1 MNTKYGDRIDADKWA
16 PDGAD
21 GQLQI
26 TAHAR
31 QRWAERLPAGSP
43 SLDVALEDAVS
54 VHDGV
59 RPAFQT
65 GDHDE
70 AREVLLVRTGCEVRT
85 VDAILLVS
93 DEWEPPAVV
102 TCFTVGSKYD
112 RSLRAYCRAR
122 LDNYPERAEEGTTD
136 G

>member
-1 MNTKYGDRIDADKWA
+1 MSSKYGDRIDADKWA

-31 QRWAERLPAGSP
+31 QRWAERLPDGTPA
-43 SLDVALEDAVS
+43 LDAALEDAVP
-54 VHDGV
+54 VHEGV
-59 RPAFQT
+59 RSAFQT

-70 AREVLLVRTGCEVRT
+70 PRDVLLVRTGCETRT
-85 VDAILLVS
+85 VDAILVVS
-93 DEWEPPAVV
+93 NDWAPPAVV

-122 LDNYPERAEEGTTD
+122 LDNYPEGVGGDE
-136 G
+136 